1 MPCSEH
7 KLEVPVLELFK
18 TVHSSLILNEIDP
31 EELTLD
37 MAFYS
42 SNQLLC

>member
-1 MPCSEH
+1 MACLEH
-7 KLEVPVLELFK
+7 ELEIPVLELFK
-18 TVHSSLILNEIDP
+18 TVHSSLILSEIDP